1 MIQAVFF
8 DFFGVIMPDLLDE
21 WLHDHGYTRSGRIAD
36 AATAMNRGELKREAL
51 LHIIAEETGIA
62 AEQIRKELEQLA
74 RLDREVIRIIE
85 RVHSFYVTALISNA
99 SSAHIHRY
107 LDKFSLYSLF
117 DHIIISS
124 EVGAIKPEQNI
135 YKEALDR
142 ANVPPEAVVFTD
154 DRSANVQGA
163 HQANIDKAF
172 VFDNSDQLQQDLRAN
187 GVMFD

>member
-21 WLHDHGYTRSGRIAD
+21 WLHDHGCTRSGRIAD

-74 RLDREVIRIIE
+74 RLDREVIHIIE
-85 RVHSFYVTALISNA
+85 RVHSSYVTALISNA

-117 DHIIISS
+117 DHLIISS
-124 EVGAIKPEQNI
+124 EVGAIKPEQDI

-142 ANVPPEAVVFTD
+142 ANVAPEAVVFTD

-172 VFDNSDQLQQDLRAN
+172 VFGNPDQLQQDLRAN
-187 GVMFD
+187 GVTLN